1 MMSTTVQEL
10 TWQVLGAVFLLS
22 ALLGAVGQRTHFCTM
37 GAVADIVNMG
47 DWSRMRMWA
56 MAAGV
61 AIVGFNTLVAL
72 GWVRADQSMYAG
84 PVWQWASALVGG
96 MLFGFGMVL
105 ASGCASKTLIRL
117 GAGNLKALVV
127 LLVMG
132 LSAWATL
139 RGITAVLRVATVD
152 AWAWTLPASQ
162 DLPHLWAYVLK
173 TDAVRWLAGGLGL
186 IVGGGLLMWSL
197 AHEEGR
203 TSESLL
209 GGLATGGVIVAVWY
223 VSGVW
228 GHLIEHPETLLEDF
242 VGTGTHRMESLS
254 FVSSVAATL
263 EWLVFFS
270 DSNRHVN
277 LGMAS
282 GVGVVVGSAIVAWQT
297 HRFSWEGFRDL
308 EDLRRH
314 LLGAVLMGI
323 GGVTAMGCTIGQ
335 GLSGL
340 STLSL
345 TSLVAVVAI
354 MAGAVAALRYTAWR
368 LERAMAGS

>member
-1 MMSTTVQEL
+1 MMPTVQEL
-10 TWQVLGAVFLLS
+10 TGQVLGAVFLLS
-22 ALLGAVGQRTHFCTM
+22 MLLGAVGQKAHFCTM

-61 AIVGFNTLVAL
+61 AILGFNGFVAL
-72 GWVRADQSMYAG
+72 GWIQADQSIYAG
-84 PVWQWASALVGG
+84 PIWLWASALVGG
-96 MLFGFGMVL
+96 SLFGFGMVL

-117 GAGNLKALVV
+117 GTGNLKALVV

-139 RGITAVLRVATVD
+139 KGITAVLRVATVD
-152 AWAWTLPASQ
+152 AWAWTLPVSQ
-162 DLPHLWAYVLK
+162 DFPHVLAYVFK
-173 TDAVRWLAGGLGL
+173 TDAVRGLAAALGL
-186 IVGGGLLMWSL
+186 IFGGGLLLWSL

-209 GGLATGGVIVAVWY
+209 GGLITGGVIVAVWY

-228 GHLIEHPETLLEDF
+228 GHVAEHPETLLEDF

-254 FVSSVAATL
+254 FVSAIAATL

-282 GVGVVVGSAIVAWQT
+282 AAGVVLGSALVAWRT
-297 HRFSWEGFRDL
+297 HSFSWEGFRDL
-308 EDLRRH
+308 DDLRRH
-314 LLGAVLMGI
+314 LMGAVLMGI

-340 STLSL
+340 STLGL
-345 TSLVAVVAI
+345 TSWVAVAAI
-354 MAGAVAALRYTAWR
+354 MAGAVGALRYTAWR
-368 LERAMAGS
+368 LERDMTDR